1 MNTRELVNNEEKYIV
16 GLRRYFHANPE
27 PSLKEYNTAAK
38 IEEELKSLGI
48 PFKRVGETG
57 VIGYIGQPDK
67 GKTIALRADID
78 ALEIEEVN
86 DIEYASVNK
95 GLMHACG
102 HDAHTASLLGAAKIL
117 KSKEDEINGYI
128 KLIFQQAEEIGQGA
142 RQFVSEGHLK
152 DVDNVFGLHVSSG
165 LDTGKIS
172 ITPGPIAASC
182 DYFKINIEGKSSH
195 VSKPH
200 TGIDALYIASQV
212 VVNLQSI
219 VSRETDPTD
228 TVVVGIGVLN
238 SGTRYNIV
246 AKEAVLEGTF
256 RTFNRETRARTQESI
271 EKIVKSIVEA
281 HKGKAEVEFRSYA
294 SPVIND
300 EDSSVFAA
308 NVAKG
313 IVGEENVITN
323 QEKSLGA
330 DDFAEFQ
337 AEVPGVYV
345 NVGSRNPLDKGT
357 QFPHHNEK
365 FNIDEKSLLVSTEL
379 FVQYTL
385 KYLNEKKE

>member
-1 MNTRELVNNEEKYIV
+1 MNISQLVKNEEKYIV
-16 GLRRYFHANPE
+16 ELRRYFHANPE
-27 PSLKEYNTAAK
+27 PSLKEYNTANR
-38 IEEELKSLGI
+38 IENELKALNI
-48 PFKRVGETG
+48 PYERVGETG
-57 VIGYIGQPDK
+57 VIAYIGDSKK
-67 GKTIALRADID
+67 GKTVALRADID

-86 DIEYASVNK
+86 EVEYASVNK

-102 HDAHTASLLGAAKIL
+102 HDAHIASLLGAAKVL
-117 KSKEDEINGYI
+117 KSKEDEINGSI

-142 RQFVSEGHLK
+142 RQFVSKGHLK
-152 DVDNVFGLHVSSG
+152 DVDNVFGIHVSSD

-172 ITPGPIAASC
+172 VTPGPIAASC
-182 DYFKINIEGKSSH
+182 DYFKIKITGKSSH

-200 TGIDALYIASQV
+200 TGVDALYIASQV

-246 AKEAVLEGTF
+246 AKDAVLEGTY
-256 RTFNRETRARTQESI
+256 RTFSRETRSKTRDSI
-271 EKIVKSIVEA
+271 ERIVKSIADA
-281 HKGKAEVEFRSYA
+281 HGGKAEIEFRSYA

-300 EDSSVFAA
+300 EDSSLFAA
-308 NVAKG
+308 EVAKE
-313 IVGEENVITN
+313 IVDEDNVITN

-337 AEVPGVYV
+337 AEVPGVYAY
-345 NVGSRNPLDKGT
+345 VGTRNPLDKGT
-357 QFPHHNEK
+357 QYPHHNER
-365 FNIDEKSLLVSTEL
+365 FNIDEKSLLVATEL
-379 FVQYTL
+379 YIQYAL
-385 KYLNEKKE
+385 KYLNKNN